1 MQVKLGRGRTAIIGC
16 QIGEGTPA
24 LERPLPPKAKGRSF
38 RTTKLTVTLV
48 KKDDGK
54 KKSKNKKTDRV
65 LEGMSWC
72 SPLDQFCRRD
82 GRIYAM
88 RRLFAQNR
96 KKKLLSKK
104 DCRLVSAA
112 ILGVQKNEE

>member
-54 KKSKNKKTDRV
+54 KKAKKKASKDDNV

-72 SPLDQFCRRD
+72 NPLDQFCRKD
-82 GRIYAM
+82 GRIFAM

-96 KKKLLSKK
+96 KKKVLSKK
-104 DCRLVSAA
+104 ECRAVSAA
-112 ILGVQKNEE
+112 IMGTNSE